1 MEESR
6 DPGQP
11 REKRIIIDD
20 LASYEEEIGVGR
32 GMKRRGG
39 FIEFLKNIFV
49 GLLLI
54 GIVIGSFWVSFLI
67 GKRVLLPVKPLATV
81 ELPPI
86 EESIPLEEETEAL
99 TVLVTPEESSAPEVS
114 VKVVEP
120 KPEPLEKIRYYKVQ
134 AGLFEAQAEAQALVD
149 KLKEKGFTSFVRKM
163 SDSAWRVQAGAFRTK
178 DRAQV
183 LVDQLKAKGFESV
196 IIYE

>member
-1 MEESR
+1 VEESK

-32 GMKRRGG
+32 GMKRRRG
-39 FIEFLKNIFV
+39 FIEFVKNIFV

-67 GKRVLLPVKPLATV
+67 GKRVLVPVKPLATA
-81 ELPPI
+81 ELLPI
-86 EESIPLEEETEAL
+86 EESIPFEEEIEFPV
-99 TVLVTPEESSAPEVS
+99 VLATPEESFVSEVPS
-114 VKVVEP
+114 KKVEP

-134 AGLFEAQAEAQALVD
+134 AGLFETKTEAQALVRE
-149 KLKEKGFTSFVRKM
+149 LKEKGFTSFIREV
-163 SDSAWRVQAGAFRTK
+163 DSASRVQAGAFRTK

-183 LVDQLKAKGFESV
+183 LVDQLKAKGFNSD